1 MYKIIICIKD
11 LKKERVTRKESK
23 WKTVRRV
30 SLERIGINKREIK
43 RKREEGN
50 QEIVN
55 IILEKIWKRRK
66 RKDKRK

>member
-1 MYKIIICIKD
+1 M
-11 LKKERVTRKESK
+11 TRKESK

-30 SLERIGINKREIK
+30 SLERIGMNKGEIK